1 MRRLD
6 RLFPFVLLTSL
17 ALAGAAPSRVEPKA
31 EKTPAKARPADPYR
45 ERFRQLDRNGDG
57 YVTGTEWP
65 LAPESFKVVDRNQDG
80 RLSAEELLT
89 PNRPLTE
96 ERRFQWL
103 DADGDGLLSP
113 SELRRG
119 GVPLD
124 NPELKRLGALTLRQY
139 ADLTRRIEDRWST
152 GSSRQDQFTFRT
164 LDRNQ
169 DNRLNPLE
177 WRGPMIN
184 FDRLDRN
191 RDGILSPSEWP

>member
-1 MRRLD
+1 MATA
-6 RLFPFVLLTSL
+6 TSR
-17 ALAGAAPSRVEPKA
+17 G
-31 EKTPAKARPADPYR
+31 
-45 ERFRQLDRNGDG
+45 
-57 YVTGTEWP
+57 
-65 LAPESFKVVDRNQDG
+65 PESFKVVDRNQDG

-119 GVPLD
+119 GLPLD
-124 NPELKRLGALTLRQY
+124 DPQLKRLGALTLRQY